1 MMRRAWL
8 QTSLLLPDLWQEL
21 SVLQRLH
28 YKNNN
33 QHRAAKH
40 QQAVGQVRQKWRPCH

>member
-1 MMRRAWL
+1 MLHVGL
-8 QTSLLLPDLWQEL
+8 QASLLLPDLWQEAA
-21 SVLQRLH
+21 VLQRLH

-40 QQAVGQVRQKWRPCH
+40 QQAVGQVRPEDRSS